1 MAKEVSQE
9 LFSVEMS
16 KGTISTLRAVL
27 IRCRLEVG
35 CATYRVVMN
44 VLFRSG
50 VIGQRARQRVLET
63 LVHKLE
69 DATSSLL
76 ASLVA
81 MAMLISPKH
90 AIVPQTYPV
99 TILCTIFELAAGG
112 RVTVQL

>member
-9 LFSVEMS
+9 VFSVEMN

-35 CATYRVVMN
+35 HATYLVVMS
-44 VLFRSG
+44 VLCRSG
-50 VIGQRARQRVLET
+50 VIGQHAQQRVLET

-69 DATSSLL
+69 DATSSLP

-81 MAMLISPKH
+81 MAMLISLKH

-99 TILCTIFELAAGG
+99 TIPCTIFKLVAGG
-112 RVTVQL
+112 CVTVQL